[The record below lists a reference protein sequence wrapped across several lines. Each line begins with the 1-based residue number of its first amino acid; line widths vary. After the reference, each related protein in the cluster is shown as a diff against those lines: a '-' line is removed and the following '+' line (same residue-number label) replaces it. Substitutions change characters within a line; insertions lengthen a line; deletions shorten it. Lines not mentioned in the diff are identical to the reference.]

1 VAIIAPTIEVY
12 FDGVNPTD
20 ITEYGYAVSFTR
32 GRTRE
37 LDDVAAGVCTV
48 NLRNHTGRFVPYD
61 VAIEGTE
68 LLEEDGTSLLEESGS
83 QLLEESSSAFAANI
97 APGKRVRIKVGAVVV
112 FDGILD
118 DWNYKYTPDGQADA
132 DFEAVDAFGDIAR
145 KTFDEWTASA
155 SQRAGARITAAL
167 ARSEVAYAGST
178 SLSSGVETLQADTI
192 AAGTNALD
200 YIKTVAR
207 TDSGVLFASRTGVL
221 TFLDRGSLANP
232 TPAVEFIDNGS
243 SVKFSGIAPGFGREL
258 LFNRVRV
265 TIQGGD
271 PVTADDAASQG
282 VYGIRTLDRS
292 GMLFEYDWQSTNM
305 ASYLVALY
313 ANPKTRVE
321 QLTVILDSL
330 PTADRAGV
338 LELDIGDCISVEW
351 TPLGLTS
358 SVEQE
363 LIIEGIAHSVAYDS
377 PYVIEFQLSQPT
389 QTDAFILDSAD
400 FGVLDV
406 NRLSF

>member
-61 VAIEGTE
+61 VAVEGTE
-68 LLEEDGTSLLEESGS
+68 LLEEDGDTLLEESGS

-118 DWNYKYTPDGQADA
+118 DWNYKYSPAGEAEA

-178 SLSSGVETLQADTI
+178 SLASGVETLQADTI

-207 TDSGVLFASRTGVL
+207 TDSGVLFTSRTGVL

-258 LFNRVRV
+258 LYNRVRV

-271 PVTADDAASQG
+271 PVTA
-282 VYGIRTLDRS
+282 
-292 GMLFEYDWQSTNM
+292 EYDWQSTNM

-321 QLTVILDSL
+321 TLTVILDRL
-330 PTADRAGV
+330 PTADRTGV

-358 SVEQE
+358 SVEQD
-363 LIIEGIAHSVAYDS
+363 LIIEGIAHSVSHES
-377 PYVIEFQLSQPT
+377 PYVIEFQLSQPI